1 MKNGLHKVSLNL
13 HFVAAVLKKSKYRF
27 YCFSGISCPTP
38 AYYFLETGG
47 KNMKK
52 GTVLSLKKIR
62 FSEFIMKNNVLVLL
76 VILFI
81 AGIAAGT
88 FAGKKIAGLTDYS
101 AEYLERFVAERSN
114 ASFLSVTVNSFAAS
128 ALVLLAVFAAG
139 TSVLGVVLVPIAA
152 AARCVLYGSVSA
164 LLYSQYSVKGI
175 AFNAVL
181 IIPAEIIF
189 AVALLLAAKES
200 VKFSL
205 DMARLTLPSAPP
217 VNLSADFRSYC
228 SKYILICLLTLLSAI
243 TDAVMSCS
251 FGASLAL

>member
-1 MKNGLHKVSLNL
+1 
-13 HFVAAVLKKSKYRF
+13 
-27 YCFSGISCPTP
+27 
-38 AYYFLETGG
+38 
-47 KNMKK
+47 MKK

-62 FSEFIMKNNVLVLL
+62 LSEFIIKNNVLVLL
-76 VILFI
+76 VLLFI
-81 AGIAAGT
+81 AGIAVGT
-88 FAGKKIAGLTDYS
+88 FAGERIVGLSDYS
-101 AEYLERFVAERSN
+101 ADYLERFVAERSD
-114 ASFLSVTVNSFAAS
+114 ASFLSVTLNSFAGS

-152 AARCVLYGSVSA
+152 AVRCVLYGSVSA

-175 AFNAVL
+175 ANAVL

-189 AVALLLAAKES
+189 AISLLLAARES
-200 VKFSL
+200 VGFSL
-205 DMARLTLPSAPP
+205 GMARLTLPSAPP

-243 TDAVMSCS
+243 IDAVMSCS

>member
-1 MKNGLHKVSLNL
+1 
-13 HFVAAVLKKSKYRF
+13 
-27 YCFSGISCPTP
+27 
-38 AYYFLETGG
+38 
-47 KNMKK
+47 MKK

-62 FSEFIMKNNVLVLL
+62 FSEFLIKNNVSVLL
-76 VILFI
+76 VILFV

-88 FAGKKIAGLTDYS
+88 FAGKKFVGLNDYS
-101 AEYLERFVAERSN
+101 AEYLERFIAERKN
-114 ASFLSVTVNSFAAS
+114 ASFLSVTVNSFAGS

-152 AARCVLYGSVSA
+152 VLRCVLYGSVSA

-189 AVALLLAAKES
+189 ALSLLSAARES
-200 VKFSL
+200 LNFSL
-205 DMARLTLPSAPP
+205 NMARLTLPSAPP
-217 VNLSADFRSYC
+217 VNLSASFRDYC
-228 SKYILICLLTLLSAI
+228 GKYIFVCLLTFVSAL